1 MPMGRDSQE
10 HPIVTDRLGRPHGLK
25 RVHVID
31 ASTFPSISATTITL
45 TAMANARRIA
55 SEAGELE

>member
-1 MPMGRDSQE
+1 MGGDIQK
-10 HPIVTDRLGRPHGLK
+10 HPIVTDRLGRPNGLQ

-45 TAMANARRIA
+45 TAIANARRIA
-55 SEAGELE
+55 CEASELE

>member
-1 MPMGRDSQE
+1 MGGDIQK
-10 HPIVTDRLGRPHGLK
+10 HPIVTDRLGRPNGLQ
-25 RVHVID
+25 RVYVVD

-55 SEAGELE
+55 SEVGKLR